1 MDSYTLAHHRM
12 APLLEAAR
20 EFDIATN
27 PHPLALFEA
36 GSGGLQIWCTPADN
50 PGGQWEKLEMYAGA
64 FSKPCALVASV
75 GWQWSEGED
84 PTVTG
89 LWLTTDAYELQRAGW
104 LPGDKG
110 HNRLEDLTWA
120 KRKLEWLWQA
130 SRADSEMPPVVIEGN
145 IHAGDLGK

>member
-1 MDSYTLAHHRM
+1 MRFQIQREYTGASAEMQRLQESGKLMDSYTLAHRRM

-50 PGGQWEKLEMYAGA
+50 PGGLWEKLEMYAGA
-64 FSKPCALVASV
+64 FSKPCVLVASV
-75 GWQWSEGED
+75 HWPWSEEEE

-89 LWLTTDAYELQRAGW
+89 LWLTADAYEKERA
-104 LPGDKG
+104 
-110 HNRLEDLTWA
+110 RST
-120 KRKLEWLWQA
+120 R
-130 SRADSEMPPVVIEGN
+130 
-145 IHAGDLGK
+145 